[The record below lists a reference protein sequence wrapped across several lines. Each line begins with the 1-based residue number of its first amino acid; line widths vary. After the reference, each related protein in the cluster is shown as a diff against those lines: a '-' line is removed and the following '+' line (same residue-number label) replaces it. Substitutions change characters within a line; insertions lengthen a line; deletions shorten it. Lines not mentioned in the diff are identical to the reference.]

1 MIVKAAIRI
10 HSLTI
15 VKWTNKEYINQAC
28 DQQETKKKENLTTP
42 QAPPTSHA
50 PRTYYKYIF

>member
-28 DQQETKKKENLTTP
+28 DQQETKKEGK
-42 QAPPTSHA
+42 SDHA
-50 PRTYYKYIF
+50 PSPAHKPRPSTYYKYIF